1 MAEVLP
7 PGLPPVPE
15 SELRGSPGW
24 GVGRPDAGR
33 GGVTELRAEAAAADL
48 VLDLLLRLH
57 LICFLRCLLEHFCLQ
72 LT

>member
-7 PGLPPVPE
+7 PGLPSVPQ

-24 GVGRPDAGR
+24 GVGGPDTGR

-48 VLDLLLRLH
+48 VLDLLLCLH
-57 LICFLRCLLEHFCLQ
+57 LICFLRCLLEHICLQ